1 VTVPSRWPVSSVV
14 ALLDNVGTLRTRETD
29 VEPFVNLSELTEI
42 ELLILRRMREYTIG
56 EHRSLFHGTGFD
68 YVGLREWQAGD
79 RMSQIDW
86 AQSTMTNFSPMVV
99 RDFEQPST
107 ATVVAVADGSLS
119 TRCGI
124 DGVPIAAAIAR
135 AIGTIGMS
143 AVFFQDLFGLITFD
157 GRLSD
162 EGALAAVRPRIGKNQ
177 VIHCLEAY
185 QFQKGLQPLKRA
197 DTLSMSLAGFM
208 RKTSMVPVI
217 SDFLFDGPDEV
228 LRELGGL
235 NSVHDVFIVLIDSA
249 FAFELPPVSAGWIEA
264 FDVETGQS
272 RVMSRGSLRALSAKT
287 RAWQDEV
294 ARLAKSHGMDV
305 MRIGVDDRQTAI
317 AMSEFI
323 AERRLR
329 KV

>member
-1 VTVPSRWPVSSVV
+1 M
-14 ALLDNVGTLRTRETD
+14 RTRETD

-42 ELLILRRMREYTIG
+42 ELLILRRMREYTTG
-56 EHRSLFHGTGFD
+56 EHRSVFHGSGFD
-68 YVGLREWQAGD
+68 YVGTRDWQAGD

-86 AQSTMTNFSPMVV
+86 PQSSLNNFSPLVV

-107 ATVVAVADGSLS
+107 ASVIAVADGSLS

-143 AVFFQDLFGLITFD
+143 AVFFQDMFGLITFD
-157 GRLSD
+157 ARFD
-162 EGALAAVRPRIGKNQ
+162 QLAAIRPRIGKNQ

-185 QFQKGLQPLKRA
+185 QFQKGLLPLRRA
-197 DTLSMSLAGFM
+197 DSLSMSLAGFM

-217 SDFLFDGPDEV
+217 SDFLFDEPGAV
-228 LRELGGL
+228 LDELGQL
-235 NSVHDVFIVLIDSA
+235 NSMHDVFIVLIDSA

-272 RVMSRGSLRALSAKT
+272 RVMSRGSMKALSRKT
-287 RAWQDEV
+287 REWQDDV
-294 ARLAKSHGMDV
+294 ARMAKDNGMDV
-305 MRIGVDDRQTAI
+305 LRIGVDDRLTAI

>member
-1 VTVPSRWPVSSVV
+1 V
-14 ALLDNVGTLRTRETD
+14 RTRETD

-42 ELLILRRMREYTIG
+42 ELLILRRMREYTVG

-68 YVGLREWQAGD
+68 YVGLREWQSGD

-86 AQSTMTNFSPMVV
+86 PQSSLTNFSPMIV

-143 AVFFQDLFGLITFD
+143 AVFFQDMFGLITFD
-157 GRLSD
+157 ARFD
-162 EGALAAVRPRIGKNQ
+162 ELAAVRPRIGKNQ

-185 QFQKGLQPLKRA
+185 QFQKGVQPLRRA
-197 DTLSMSLAGFM
+197 GSLSMSLAGFM

-217 SDFLFDGPDEV
+217 SDFLFDNPGEI
-228 LRELGGL
+228 LKELGQL

-249 FAFELPPVSAGWIEA
+249 FAFDLPPVSAGWIEA
-264 FDVETGQS
+264 FDVETGQA
-272 RVMSRGSLRALSAKT
+272 RVMSRGSLRALSART
-287 RAWQDEV
+287 RAWQDDV
-294 ARLAKSHGMDV
+294 TRQAKEAGMDV
-305 MRIGVDDRQTAI
+305 LRIGVDEQQTAI

>member
-1 VTVPSRWPVSSVV
+1 M
-14 ALLDNVGTLRTRETD
+14 RTRETD

-68 YVGLREWQAGD
+68 YVGLREWQPGD
-79 RMSQIDW
+79 RTSQVDW
-86 AQSTMTNFSPMVV
+86 AQSSLNNFSPLIV
-99 RDFEQPST
+99 REFEQPST

-119 TRCGI
+119 TRCGM

-135 AIGTIGMS
+135 MIGTIGMS

-157 GRLSD
+157 ARFD
-162 EGALAAVRPRIGKNQ
+162 ELAAVRPRIGKNQ

-197 DTLSMSLAGFM
+197 DSLSMSLAGFM

-217 SDFLFDGPDEV
+217 SDFLFDNPGAI
-228 LRELGGL
+228 LHELGQL

-249 FAFELPPVSAGWIEA
+249 FAFELPPISAGWIEA
-264 FDVETGQS
+264 FDVETGRS
-272 RVMSRGSLRALSAKT
+272 RVMSRGSMKALSART
-287 RAWQDEV
+287 RQWQDEV
-294 ARLAKSHGMDV
+294 TAMAKDSGMDV
-305 MRIGVDDRQTAI
+305 LRIGVDDQQTAV

>member
-1 VTVPSRWPVSSVV
+1 V
-14 ALLDNVGTLRTRETD
+14 RTRETD

-42 ELLILRRMREYTIG
+42 ELLILRRMRDYTIG
-56 EHRSLFHGTGFD
+56 EHRSLFHGSGFD
-68 YVGLREWQAGD
+68 FVGLRDWQAGD
-79 RMSQIDW
+79 RLSQIDW
-86 AQSTMTNFSPMVV
+86 PQSSLSNFSPMVV
-99 RDFEQPST
+99 REFEQPST
-107 ATVVAVADGSLS
+107 ATVIAVADGSLS

-143 AVFFQDLFGLITFD
+143 AVFFQDMFGLITFD
-157 GRLSD
+157 ARF
-162 EGALAAVRPRIGKNQ
+162 EQLAAVRPRIGKNQ

-197 DTLSMSLAGFM
+197 DSLSMSLAGFM

-217 SDFLFDGPDEV
+217 SDFLFDNPAEV
-228 LRELGGL
+228 LVELGQL
-235 NSVHDVFIVLIDSA
+235 NSAHDVFIILIDSA

-264 FDVETGQS
+264 FDVETGQA
-272 RVMSRGSLRALSAKT
+272 RVMSRRSLRALSART
-287 RAWQDEV
+287 RTWQDDV
-294 ARLAKSHGMDV
+294 ARQAKERGMDV
-305 MRIGVDDRQTAI
+305 LRIGVDEQQTAI